1 MALRAVGHARVD
13 LVGCRCANS
22 QQKKYLLDGPK
33 YTRVLTC
40 ESWHSRFQRN
50 IIHLAADATVILHL
64 RDCHTFFMDE
74 LKKGQ
79 HGYKGEL
86 TNFHAHRA
94 LRLPGN
100 GTSTL
105 EAQEPTADGH
115 IEWREVTRH
124 KRYWTLDAA
133 HRYTD
138 PNKYAQRILKSAL
151 LIDPCIRSKSQRF
164 LFNFPQKNSDIFF
177 KKFTTS
183 VYV

>member
-33 YTRVLTC
+33 YTRALTC

-64 RDCHTFFMDE
+64 RECHTFFMDE

-177 KKFTTS
+177 
-183 VYV
+183 